1 MRVALMLAAVACAGW
16 SQEMGKALFFDKRL
30 SQDGSVSCGTC
41 HDPKRGFADGQV
53 LSAGVGGR
61 KGTRH
66 TPTVLGRGPGGLQ
79 FWDGR
84 SSSLEEQ
91 VLEPI
96 QNPNEM
102 AMTVEAAL
110 GRLQKDYPG
119 LDARGLAR
127 ALAAYVSTIRSEGSA
142 FDRFMRGDEAA
153 LSALEREGLR
163 LFRDKARCYIC
174 HSGDQFTD
182 EQFHNTGV
190 AWSGGALRDEG
201 RAGVTGK
208 RYHKGAFK
216 TPTLREVALTAPY
229 MHDGSIA
236 TLEEVVEFY
245 DRGGNANPWL
255 DENVER
261 LGLTVAEKRALVA
274 FLRALSGSVRDGGK

>member
-1 MRVALMLAAVACAGW
+1 MHVALLLALVAWGAWG
-16 SQEMGKALFFDKRL
+16 QDGKALFFDKRL
-30 SQDGSVSCGTC
+30 SRDGSVSCGTC
-41 HDPKRGFADGQV
+41 HDPKRAFADGQV

-61 KGTRH
+61 RGTRH
-66 TPTVLGRGPGGLQ
+66 TPTVLGRGAGRLQ

-84 SSSLEEQ
+84 SASLEEQ

-96 QNPNEM
+96 RNPNEM
-102 AMTVEAAL
+102 AMTVEDAL
-110 GRLQKDYPG
+110 ARVEKDYPG

-127 ALAAYVSTIRSEGSA
+127 ALAAYVGSIRSEASA
-142 FDRFMRGDEAA
+142 FDRFMHGDGAA
-153 LSALEREGLR
+153 LNALEREGLR

-190 AWSGGALRDEG
+190 AWSGGELRDEG

-229 MHDGSIA
+229 MHDGSIG

-245 DRGGNANPWL
+245 DRGGTGI
-255 DENVER
+255 R
-261 LGLTVAEKRALVA
+261 
-274 FLRALSGSVRDGGK
+274 GSMRTWRSWD

>member
-1 MRVALMLAAVACAGW
+1 MHVALLLALVACGAWG
-16 SQEMGKALFFDKRL
+16 QDGKALFFDKRL
-30 SQDGSVSCGTC
+30 SRDGSVSCGTC
-41 HDPKRGFADGQV
+41 HDPKRAFADGQV

-61 KGTRH
+61 RGTRH
-66 TPTVLGRGPGGLQ
+66 TPTVLGRGAGRLQ

-84 SSSLEEQ
+84 SASLEEQ

-96 QNPNEM
+96 RNPNEM
-102 AMTVEAAL
+102 AMTVEDAL
-110 GRLQKDYPG
+110 ARVEKDYPG

-127 ALAAYVSTIRSEGSA
+127 ALAAYVGSIRSEASA
-142 FDRFMRGDEAA
+142 FDRFIRGDEAV
-153 LSALEREGLR
+153 LSGLEREGLR

-182 EQFHNTGV
+182 EPFHNTGV
-190 AWSGGALRDEG
+190 AWSGGELRDEG

-229 MHDGSIA
+229 MHDGSIG

-245 DRGGNANPWL
+245 DRGGNRNPWL
-255 DENVER
+255 DENVEK
-261 LGLTVAEKRALVA
+261 LGLTVEEKRALVA
-274 FLRALSGSVRDGGK
+274 FLRALSGTVRDGGN